1 VFSGLL
7 CGCLVTVGFLVTP
20 TLFAILDDKQVA
32 GMIAGEIFKNT
43 SFVSLICSIFL
54 LFYAN
59 ILVKRGLENFK
70 PIRWLLLLCICLT
83 ILGAFVIQPWMSE
96 LREIALNNGAPVMM
110 SPQAKVFSQLH
121 HVSSLLF
128 TIEVFANFIIFWF
141 ASRGKTNDT
150 VLG

>member
-1 VFSGLL
+1 
-7 CGCLVTVGFLVTP
+7 
-20 TLFAILDDKQVA
+20 
-32 GMIAGEIFKNT
+32 
-43 SFVSLICSIFL
+43 LICSIFL

-70 PIRWLLLLCICLT
+70 LIRWLLLLCICLT